1 MFLIVMGASFLLRQ
15 PGELSELS
23 QHDTQLHTATLFPDF
38 TNEFLI
44 LQNIKL
50 ETSNKLRNDVS
61 SWYAITVK

>member
-38 TNEFLI
+38 TNQFLI
-44 LQNIKL
+44 L
-50 ETSNKLRNDVS
+50 
-61 SWYAITVK
+61 